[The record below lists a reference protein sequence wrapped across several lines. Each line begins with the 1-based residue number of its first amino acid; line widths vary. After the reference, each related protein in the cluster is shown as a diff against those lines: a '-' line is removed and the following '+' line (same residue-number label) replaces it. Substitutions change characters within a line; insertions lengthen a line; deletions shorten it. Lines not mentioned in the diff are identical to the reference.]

1 MTSSTWPT
9 LPSPHV
15 VYSAPGA
22 GGLDDNESLSTVVV
36 RVAPMQPVVAPVD
49 GVIAYVG
56 DGTIA
61 PLNGNGPG
69 VLVVLDDEHGE
80 LHVLGNLDRKLLEA
94 TWREW
99 PALLPWNRWGAGAT
113 QDKASL
119 WPVPGSWDPSPG
131 MSAIKGTRI
140 TAGAVVGRV
149 ADNRPGLRWSVLST
163 LGVPLSPMLW
173 VKANALSPPVYV
185 AAATPP
191 PAPVVPIKK
200 PKERDNVLLW
210 AAAIIGGVF
219 VLRQHRRNRHR

>member
-9 LPSPHV
+9 LQLPHV
-15 VYSAPGA
+15 VYSAPTGS
-22 GGLDDNESLSTVVV
+22 LDDNESLSTVVV
-36 RVAPMQPVVAPVD
+36 RVAPMQPVVSPVD

-69 VLVVLDDEHGE
+69 VFAVLDDEHGE
-80 LHVLGNLDRKLLEA
+80 LHILGNLDRKLLEA

-99 PALLPWNRWGAGAT
+99 PSMLPWNRWAAGAT

-119 WPVPGSWDPSPG
+119 WPTSWNPSPG
-131 MSAIKGTRI
+131 MSPIKGTRI
-140 TAGAVVGRV
+140 SAGAVVGRV

-163 LGVPLSPMLW
+163 LGAPLSPMLW
-173 VKANALSPPVYV
+173 IKSNALAPPVYV

-191 PAPVVPIKK
+191 PAPVVPLKK
-200 PKERDNVLLW
+200 PKGDNVLLW